1 MDLAVDLAPHHKT
14 ELRLRN
20 PIMTASGT
28 FSNGIEMSRHYDV
41 EALGAIVS
49 KGTTLRPRRG
59 NDTPRT
65 VETPAGMINSIGFQ
79 NIGVGALVREVAPIW
94 ARWNVPAIVNIMGE
108 TLQEYGELA
117 QRLEGVEG
125 VAALEVNISCPN
137 VAAGGLEFG
146 QDPRQAAAVVREVA
160 AHSSLPML
168 VKLTPSVADIRPI
181 AVAVAEAG
189 AQALTVSNT
198 IPAIAIDVKK
208 RRPVLANVF
217 GGLSGP
223 AVKPVTL
230 RNVYLAA
237 GVVDIPIT
245 ASGGAMRGTDVVE
258 FIMAGATAVQIG
270 TATFLDPAAP
280 WRILD
285 EFTAWCEAEGVR
297 NVEEIRGVARRPVP
311 QRLEITEPAAGR

>member
-1 MDLAVDLAPHHKT
+1 MDLTVNLAPHHKV

-79 NIGVGALVREVAPIW
+79 NIGIGALVREVAPIW
-94 ARWNVPAIVNIMGE
+94 ARWSVPAIVNIMGE
-108 TLQEYGELA
+108 TLQEYGTLA

-125 VAALEVNISCPN
+125 VAGIEVNISCPN

-168 VKLTPSVADIRPI
+168 VKLTPSVSDIRPI

-237 GVVDIPIT
+237 GVVDIPII
-245 ASGGAMRGTDVVE
+245 ASGGAMSGTDVVE
-258 FIMAGATAVQIG
+258 FVMAGATAVQIG
-270 TATFLDPAAP
+270 TASFLDPAAP

-285 EFTAWCEAEGVR
+285 EFTRWCEAEGVAS
-297 NVEEIRGVARRPVP
+297 VEDIRGVARR
-311 QRLEITEPAAGR
+311 RD

>member
-1 MDLAVDLAPHHKT
+1 MDLTVNLAPHHKV

-41 EALGAIVS
+41 DALGAIVS

-79 NIGVGALVREVAPIW
+79 NIGIGALVREIAPIW
-94 ARWNVPAIVNIMGE
+94 ARWSVPAIVNIMGE
-108 TLQEYGELA
+108 TLQEYGTLA

-125 VAALEVNISCPN
+125 VAGIEVNISCPN

-168 VKLTPSVADIRPI
+168 VKLTPSVSDIRPI

-237 GVVDIPIT
+237 GVVDIPII
-245 ASGGAMRGTDVVE
+245 ASGGAMSGTDVVE
-258 FIMAGATAVQIG
+258 FVMAGATAVQIG
-270 TATFLDPAAP
+270 TASFLDPAAP

-285 EFTAWCEAEGVR
+285 EFTRWCEAEGVAS
-297 NVEEIRGVARRPVP
+297 VEEIRGVARR
-311 QRLEITEPAAGR
+311 RD

>member
-94 ARWNVPAIVNIMGE
+94 ARWSVPAIVNIMGE

-117 QRLEGVEG
+117 RRLEGVEG

-237 GVVDIPIT
+237 GVVDIPIA
-245 ASGGAMRGTDVVE
+245 ASGGAMSGTDVVE

-297 NVEEIRGVARRPVP
+297 NVEEIRGAARRPAP

>member
-1 MDLAVDLAPHHKT
+1 MDLTVNLAPHHKM

-28 FSNGIEMSRHYDV
+28 FSNGIEMSRHHDV

-79 NIGVGALVREVAPIW
+79 NIGIGALVREIAPIW
-94 ARWNVPAIVNIMGE
+94 ARWSVPAIVNIMGE
-108 TLQEYGELA
+108 TLQEYGTLA

-125 VAALEVNISCPN
+125 VAGIEVNISCPN

-168 VKLTPSVADIRPI
+168 VKLTPSVSDIRPI

-237 GVVDIPIT
+237 GVVDIPII
-245 ASGGAMRGTDVVE
+245 ASGGAMSGTDVVE
-258 FIMAGATAVQIG
+258 FVMAGATAVQIG
-270 TATFLDPAAP
+270 TASFLDPAAP

-285 EFTAWCEAEGVR
+285 EFTRWCEAEGVAS
-297 NVEEIRGVARRPVP
+297 VEEIRGVARR
-311 QRLEITEPAAGR
+311 RD